1 MRIADAEIKAA
12 SRSMLV
18 GEQAHSEEV
27 FQQGLAAGK
36 RWIVVFFDER
46 DFCREWI
53 DNPFIGTDDGQTV
66 SRRVVDTGIFEVEKD
81 PVLLDVKRIS
91 LSIFTYQSKN
101 NFVNTR

>member
-66 SRRVVDTGIFEVEKD
+66 SRRVVDTGILRSRKI
-81 PVLLDVKRIS
+81 PCYWMLKGS
-91 LSIFTYQSKN
+91 LSRFSHINQKIIL
-101 NFVNTR
+101 